1 MVRKIDHWLGR
12 ISEFLVVFSGW
23 LILVM
28 AFAQTY
34 GVIMRYVFRSPDPAS
49 YELSQLFLLLCG
61 VLAVAGVERLDQNVR
76 NDIVSSHFPPRMNA
90 ILVETVFPVLSL
102 VFVVVLAWKSMD
114 DALYALSIG
123 QHSQSPWELPLA
135 PIKLSI
141 PFGLLLLCLVLVS
154 KVIHGIRSIKSG
166 HRQKVENSGD
176 TAMNDR

>member
-1 MVRKIDHWLGR
+1 
-12 ISEFLVVFSGW
+12 
-23 LILVM
+23 M

-102 VFVVVLAWKSMD
+102 VFVVVLTWKSFD
-114 DALYALSIG
+114 NALYALDLG
-123 QHSQSPWELPLA
+123 QHSQSPWKLPLA
-135 PIKLSI
+135 PIKFTI
-141 PFGLLLLCLVLVS
+141 PFGFIVLCLVLVS
-154 KVIHGIRSIKSG
+154 KVVHGIRLIKGG
-166 HRQKVENSGD
+166 HRQEAQNSGD